1 MCGGSFGRLFQ
12 NSGKIFGLDV
22 VGTKERAANKAAE
35 NSPEAQQ
42 SKQDNAQ
49 AAMKKRRASE
59 VLSGTDSNKKSTLG
73 G

>member
-12 NSGKIFGLDV
+12 NSGKIFGLDI
-22 VGTKERAANKAAE
+22 VGTKERAAK

-42 SKQDNAQ
+42 SRQDNAQ

-59 VLSGTDSNKKSTLG
+59 VLSAGDSNKKSTLG

>member
-1 MCGGSFGRLFQ
+1 MCGGKLRGLFEGGIKDFGKNLQ
-12 NSGKIFGLDV
+12 NYSKDQ
-22 VGTKERAANKAAE
+22 AAE
-35 NSPEAQQ
+35 NSPEAKQ

-59 VLSGTDSNKKSTLG
+59 VLSAGDSNKKSTLG

>member
-1 MCGGSFGRLFQ
+1 MCGGKLRGLFGGGIKDFGKNLQ
-12 NSGKIFGLDV
+12 NYSKDQ
-22 VGTKERAANKAAE
+22 AAE
-35 NSPEAQQ
+35 NSPEAKQ

-59 VLSGTDSNKKSTLG
+59 VLSAGDSNKKSTLG

>member
-1 MCGGSFGRLFQ
+1 MCGGKLRGLFGGGIKDFGKNFQ
-12 NSGKIFGLDV
+12 NYAKDQ
-22 VGTKERAANKAAE
+22 AAE

-59 VLSGTDSNKKSTLG
+59 VLSAGDSNKKSTLG